1 MNPVKFVERYGVVL
15 EGGRGPRPNLAEAI
29 AGEPIRGSWWG
40 HQNGGE
46 IFWAAR
52 AVRDSADVLVCRL
65 LDGKVTYIHRR
76 LWPAIIRLAHA
87 LDKSKLA
94 ALQQEHTP
102 TGAHRVHSVPF
113 PHWVP
118 KNVSQA
124 AQRLSEKEAISQI
137 GNWISQYLVK
147 MHKPSRVKP
156 GR

>member
-1 MNPVKFVERYGVVL
+1 MDPVKFVERHGVVL

-29 AGEPIRGSWWG
+29 AGGRIRGSWWG
-40 HQNGGE
+40 HQKGRE
-46 IFWAAR
+46 IFQATR
-52 AVRDSADVLVCRL
+52 TVRDSNDVLVCGL

-94 ALQQEHTP
+94 AVHEEHTP
-102 TGAHRVHSVPF
+102 TGAHRVRSVQF
-113 PHWVP
+113 PNWVP
-118 KNVSQA
+118 PDVSQA
-124 AQRLSEKEAISQI
+124 AQRLSEEEAISQI
-137 GNWISQYLVK
+137 GDWISKYLAK